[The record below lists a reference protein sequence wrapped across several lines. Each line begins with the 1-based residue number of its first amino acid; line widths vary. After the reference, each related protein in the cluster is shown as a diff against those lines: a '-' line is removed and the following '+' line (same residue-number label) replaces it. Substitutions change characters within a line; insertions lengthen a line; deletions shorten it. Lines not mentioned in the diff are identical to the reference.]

1 MSLADG
7 PRPGGRAARSPVC
20 RLVAALLLAAAATLV
35 SGCSS
40 GTSGTSG
47 TSVPGTTP
55 ATSSGAVIRSVGPAE
70 FAREI
75 ASGRRYLVNV
85 HTPDEG
91 SIKGTDAAIP
101 FDQIGDRAAELPK
114 NRSAPLAVYC
124 MTGNMSKDAVARLNT
139 LGYTDIVELRGGMT
153 AWRADDRALLPP
165 AAD

>member
-7 PRPGGRAARSPVC
+7 PRPGVRAARSPVC

-40 GTSGTSG
+40 GTS
-47 TSVPGTTP
+47 VPGTTA

-124 MTGNMSKDAVARLNT
+124 MTGNMSEDAVARLNT